1 MTIQAISSPC
11 NSICTMDEKT
21 GFCNG
26 CMRTIEEIM
35 QWGSADNQQ
44 KQAVLDTLDA
54 RWFNARSLHADNS
67 R

>member
-1 MTIQAISSPC
+1 
-11 NSICTMDEKT
+11 MDEKT

-44 KQAVLDTLDA
+44 KQAVLDTLEA